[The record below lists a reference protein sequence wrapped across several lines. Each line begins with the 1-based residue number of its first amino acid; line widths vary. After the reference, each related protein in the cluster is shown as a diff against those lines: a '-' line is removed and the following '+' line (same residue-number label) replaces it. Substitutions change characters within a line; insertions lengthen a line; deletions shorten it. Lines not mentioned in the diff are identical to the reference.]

1 MEIPAFFATYK
12 EDGMYVSDG
21 HFTSTNLKADS
32 RSHPFSDVVPGVINR
47 EVRQPVVVIDCN
59 SFAQRAFS
67 EKVMKHL
74 RVPGADLWFMTC
86 INTVDDVFDAFNRDA
101 DFVFAPY
108 HMIYNEEELKDIID
122 VSDSVVPVVFVSKGR
137 AVLRGRRRSDVVDV
151 LDKLI
156 DLGFYRN
163 CVLDTD
169 GSLDAYTWSV
179 ISSDYPSTMPFV
191 DSPSRL
197 EGFKHA
203 ITPYLL

>member
-1 MEIPAFFATYK
+1 M
-12 EDGMYVSDG
+12 
-21 HFTSTNLKADS
+21 
-32 RSHPFSDVVPGVINR
+32 
-47 EVRQPVVVIDCN
+47 VVIDCN
-59 SFAQRAFS
+59 SFAQRGFS

-108 HMIYNEEELKDIID
+108 HMILNEAELKDIID

-163 CVLDTD
+163 CLLDTD
-169 GSLDAYTWSV
+169 GSLDGYTWSIV
-179 ISSDYPSTMPFV
+179 SSDYPSTIPFV

-197 EGFKHA
+197 EGCKNV